1 MAEPPAGPTGLSRA
15 RRWAAAAALAL
26 LPGLLA
32 ACLPLRT
39 EPELLRRYDGYAS
52 TDTSGLVEVSVFTTA
67 GTGEEGGPLLS
78 RLSPSA
84 QNAYVR
90 SLAGRTSS
98 AEGLQRALAAPL
110 GEPGAG
116 GDAVDHTRFRR
127 RLVVSVERRGPEGGA
142 DGSLA
147 PGARIAWLRIALG
160 VDGSRV
166 RFASWS
172 RFATR
177 YDTVELGR
185 MELSRG
191 AEAGAD
197 LDLASRGLQR
207 VTGSAGMEIGR
218 SVGLDESLPLQE
230 RYVSNG
236 ILRPDSLILLQE
248 GAVGVDLVGNSVV
261 DVELRLAGD
270 RTVTGTV
277 HRFEGLFDA
286 GGAPRPPDS
295 VRVLARPLVRPDSA
309 AAIAADLRFESL
321 VRSIRPGRGDDTF
334 SEGDDS
340 VRFLRSREDAGTVT
354 LVPAE
359 ELRSSVWSVVTGDCR
374 ILQVQAPD
382 PAPGAVPAA
391 LRFLEFGEAR
401 RFVRWLR
408 ERATTTE
415 AGGSRARD
423 AGLTVGGRSLFL
435 APGDPLRPAEAE
447 NLFVQLHPLNWSAG
461 AHSICP

>member
-1 MAEPPAGPTGLSRA
+1 MPEPPAGTA
-15 RRWAAAAALAL
+15 RPSKVRRPIPAAALAL

-39 EPELLRRYDGYAS
+39 EPELLRRYEGYVS

-67 GTGEEGGPLLS
+67 GGGAAPGPLLS

-110 GEPGAG
+110 GEPGSEG
-116 GDAVDHTRFRR
+116 EVVDHTRFRR

-160 VDGSRV
+160 VDGSLV

-185 MELSRG
+185 LELSRG
-191 AEAGAD
+191 AESGVD
-197 LDLASRGLQR
+197 LDLVPRGLGK
-207 VTGSAGMEIGR
+207 VAGSAGVEIGR

-248 GAVGVDLVGNSVV
+248 GAVGIDLVGNSVV
-261 DVELRLAGD
+261 EVELRLAGG
-270 RTVTGTV
+270 RTATGTV

-286 GGAPRPPDS
+286 AGRARAPDS
-295 VRVLARPLVRPDSA
+295 VRLLARPLVRPDSA
-309 AAIAADLRFESL
+309 APIVADLRFESL

-340 VRFLRSREDAGTVT
+340 VRFLRSREEAGGVT

-359 ELRSSVWSVVTGDCR
+359 EMRSSVWSVVTADCR
-374 ILQVQAPD
+374 ILQVRTPD

-391 LRFLEFGEAR
+391 LRFLESGDAR

-408 ERATTTE
+408 ERAA
-415 AGGSRARD
+415 AGAERDRAPD
-423 AGLTVGGRSLFL
+423 AGLTVAGRSLHL
-435 APGDPLRPAEAE
+435 APGVPLRPPSVE
-447 NLFVQLHPLNWSAG
+447 NLFVQLHPLNWSAEG
-461 AHSICP
+461 HSICR